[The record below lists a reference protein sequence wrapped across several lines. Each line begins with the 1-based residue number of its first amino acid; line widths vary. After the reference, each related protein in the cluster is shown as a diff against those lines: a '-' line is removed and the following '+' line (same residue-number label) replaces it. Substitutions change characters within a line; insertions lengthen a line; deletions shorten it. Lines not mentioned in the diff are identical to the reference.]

1 MGRPLGRAGTSMP
14 SDSVKPR
21 LRAFLAR
28 ALRTS
33 RLEDDDDIFEVGNA
47 SSLFAM
53 ELVLFIEET
62 LGIALVDGD
71 LERDN
76 LSSIDAIAALV
87 ARKRN
92 DSE

>member
-14 SDSVKPR
+14 SDSAKPR

-28 ALRTS
+28 TLRTS
-33 RLEDDDDIFEVGNA
+33 RLEDDDDIFEVGSA

-62 LGIALVDGD
+62 LGIALDDGD

-76 LSSIDAIAALV
+76 LSSIAAIAALV